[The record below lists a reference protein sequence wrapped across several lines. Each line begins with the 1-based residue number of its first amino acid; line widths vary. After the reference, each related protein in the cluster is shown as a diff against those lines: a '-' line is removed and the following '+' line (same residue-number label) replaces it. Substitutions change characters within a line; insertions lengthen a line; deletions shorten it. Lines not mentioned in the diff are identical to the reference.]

1 MEEDM
6 GYHYKVNGQTV
17 DLDIDPSFVAVRFED
32 DQPKSGRAMATA
44 AAHLGPFARRYEIPG
59 EKLTLI
65 PVGAAGPG
73 PAAGIAEGAI
83 QSLSA
88 QPQVRN
94 VMPVFRV
101 SGNHVV
107 ASDRMIVGFDD
118 PSAMDPILVKHRL
131 EKVRVSGDTAVAIL
145 PPGADVFALV
155 AAVDAEPEV
164 RYAEP
169 DFITIG
175 QHIPKRSPEVPVLPL
190 SAPLVPRQYALSIT
204 KADQAWQLVKGR
216 ADIRIAVLDEGVDT
230 RHPDL
235 AGVVVGT
242 FDAADGDSFQEPN
255 AWDGHGTACAG
266 LAAAIGDNNL
276 GIRGVGAGCSILAIR
291 IAYSE
296 YAGGPWRISN
306 EQVVSAI
313 DWAWKNGADVLSN
326 SWGGG
331 PPSNAITEAFE
342 RARLRGRSGQGCV
355 IVVAAGNMFQGVSFP
370 ATLPTVLSVAASNEY
385 DEAKTPDSCDGEKN
399 WGTNKG
405 PEIDVAAPGVHN
417 LTTDITGTSGYD
429 GGDYIATFNGT
440 SSATPLVAGACAL
453 MLSANPGLSEAA
465 VRDIIKNTADKV
477 GQFPYRNGRN
487 DYFGHGRL
495 NVLSAV
501 QAALGPMSGAAATA
515 ETQPV

>member
-1 MEEDM
+1 M

-32 DQPKSGRAMATA
+32 DQPKSSRAMATA
-44 AAHLGPFARRYEIPG
+44 AAQLGPFARRYEIPG
-59 EKLTLI
+59 EKLTLV
-65 PVGAAGPG
+65 PVGMAGPG
-73 PAAGIAEGAI
+73 PAAVITEGAI

-94 VMPVFRV
+94 VMPVFKV

-107 ASDRMIVGFDD
+107 ASDRIIVGFDK
-118 PSAMDPILVKHRL
+118 PSMMDSILKKHSL
-131 EKVRVSGDTAVAIL
+131 EIVRVNDDTAVATL
-145 PPGADVFALV
+145 PPGADAFALV
-155 AAVDAEPEV
+155 AALDAEPEV

-175 QHIPKRSPEVPVLPL
+175 QHIPKRSSEVPVLPL
-190 SAPLVPRQYALSIT
+190 RDPLVPRQYALSIT
-204 KADQAWQLVKGR
+204 KADQAWQIIKGN
-216 ADIRIAVLDEGVDT
+216 ADIKIAVLDEGVDT

-235 AGVVVGT
+235 AKAVINT
-242 FDAADGDSFQEPN
+242 FDAADGDTFQEPN

-276 GIRGVGAGCSILAIR
+276 GIRGIGAGCSILAIR
-291 IAYSE
+291 IAYSDHR
-296 YAGGPWRISN
+296 GGPWRTSN
-306 EQVVSAI
+306 EQIVSAI
-313 DWAWKNGADVLSN
+313 DWAWKNGAAVLSN

-331 PPSNAITEAFE
+331 PASNAVYEAFE
-342 RARLRGRSGQGCV
+342 RARLRGRNGRGCV
-355 IVVAAGNMFQGVSFP
+355 IVVAAGNMSQEVSFP
-370 ATLPTVLSVAASNEY
+370 ATLPNVLSIAASNEY
-385 DEAKTPDSCDGEKN
+385 DEAKTPDSRDGEKF

-429 GGDYIATFNGT
+429 GGDYFATFNGT

-453 MLSANPGLSEAA
+453 ILSANPHLNEAA

-495 NVLSAV
+495 NVLNAV
-501 QAALGPMSGAAATA
+501 QAALDAMSSNIAKT
-515 ETQPV
+515 ENKPV